1 MSEKHHG
8 EESHGEESHGEKHHG
23 LIAPPKD
30 RFTSGTMAAMR
41 FVAQRMLL
49 KPVVWS
55 ITRVTVRGHEAVK
68 GVKGA
73 FIVVANHSSHLDAPL
88 IMCGLPRRL
97 GRYLA
102 AGAAADY
109 FFDIWWRRILT
120 ALFFNA
126 FPIDRTGT
134 AARQGVSKKLLGRGV
149 PLLVFPEGTRSKT
162 GEMASFKAG
171 AAALSISCDVP
182 CVPVALV
189 GASLAMPRGRNWPIP
204 GRPPVAVIFGEPMLG
219 LPGETPDQFSA
230 RIQREVRRLHST
242 AAASDEI
249 PALPVIGQKSSQS
262 RTISKGAA

>member
-1 MSEKHHG
+1 VTAEK
-8 EESHGEESHGEKHHG
+8 
-23 LIAPPKD
+23 APAENGGHPHLPVPKD

-41 FVAQRMLL
+41 FLAQRVLL
-49 KPVVWS
+49 KSVVWS
-55 ITRVTVRGHEAVK
+55 ITRVSVRGHEALK

-73 FIVVANHSSHLDAPL
+73 YIVVANHSSHLDAPL

-134 AARQGVSKKLLGRGV
+134 AQKQGVSKKLLARGV

-162 GEMASFKAG
+162 GEMAPFKAG
-171 AAALSISCDVP
+171 AAALSLSCDVP

-189 GASLAMPRGRNWPIP
+189 GASLAMPRGRNWPLP

-219 LPGETPDQFSA
+219 RPGETPDEFSR
-230 RIQREVRRLHST
+230 RIAHEVRRLHST
-242 AAASDEI
+242 AAQSDAI
-249 PALPVIGQKSSQS
+249 PALPVITPKQHGTRSST
-262 RTISKGAA
+262 RGAA

>member
-1 MSEKHHG
+1 MSEKHQG
-8 EESHGEESHGEKHHG
+8 EESPGEKHHG

-55 ITRVTVRGHEAVK
+55 ITRVSVRGHEAVK

-162 GEMASFKAG
+162 GEMAPFKAG

>member
-1 MSEKHHG
+1 MNDQHPSLLQG
-8 EESHGEESHGEKHHG
+8 
-23 LIAPPKD
+23 PKD
-30 RFTSGTMAAMR
+30 RFTSSTMAAMR
-41 FVAQRMLL
+41 FVAQRVLL
-49 KPVVWS
+49 KSVVWS
-55 ITRVTVRGHEAVK
+55 ITRVSVRGHDAVK
-68 GVKGA
+68 GVQGA
-73 FIVVANHSSHLDAPL
+73 FIAVANHSSHLDAPL
-88 IMCGLPRRL
+88 IMCALPRRL

-134 AARQGVSKKLLGRGV
+134 AQKQGVSKKLLARGV

-162 GEMASFKAG
+162 GEMAPFKAG
-171 AAALSISCDVP
+171 AAALSMSCDVP

-219 LPGETPDQFSA
+219 LPGETPDQFSR
-230 RIQREVRRLHST
+230 RIAHEVRRLHST
-242 AAASDEI
+242 AAESDAS
-249 PALPVIGQKSSQS
+249 PALPVISPRQQGRSTT
-262 RTISKGAA
+262 RGAA

>member
-1 MSEKHHG
+1 MSDTYEHKH
-8 EESHGEESHGEKHHG
+8 
-23 LIAPPKD
+23 LIRAPKD
-30 RFTSGTMAAMR
+30 RFTSGVMAGMR

-55 ITRVTVRGHEAVK
+55 VTRVSVRGKDAVK
-68 GVKGA
+68 GVQGA
-73 FIVVANHSSHLDAPL
+73 FIAVANHSSHLDAPL
-88 IMCGLPRRL
+88 IMCALPRRL

-120 ALFFNA
+120 SLFFNA

-162 GEMASFKAG
+162 GQMAEFKAG

-182 CVPVALV
+182 CVPVAIV

-204 GRPPVAVIFGEPMLG
+204 GRPPVAVVFGEPMLG
-219 LPGETPDQFSA
+219 RPGETPDQFSA
-230 RIQREVRRLHST
+230 RIAREVRRLHEREAAT
-242 AAASDEI
+242 AEI
-249 PALPVIGQKSSQS
+249 PSLPAIR
-262 RTISKGAA
+262 RTRARSTTKGAA

>member
-1 MSEKHHG
+1 MTDKHPHLL
-8 EESHGEESHGEKHHG
+8 H
-23 LIAPPKD
+23 APKD
-30 RFTSGTMAAMR
+30 RFTSGVMAGMR

-55 ITRVTVRGHEAVK
+55 ITRVSVRGHDAVK
-68 GVKGA
+68 GVQGA
-73 FIVVANHSSHLDAPL
+73 FIAVANHSSHLDAPL
-88 IMCGLPRRL
+88 IMCALPRRL

-134 AARQGVSKKLLGRGV
+134 AARQGVSKKLLARGV

-162 GEMASFKAG
+162 GEMADFKAG
-171 AAALSISCDVP
+171 AAALSIACDVP
-182 CVPVALV
+182 CVPVAIV

-204 GRPPVAVIFGEPMLG
+204 GRPPVAVVFGEPMLG

-230 RIQREVRRLHST
+230 RIAREVRRLHST
-242 AAASDEI
+242 GSGTADI
-249 PALPVIGQKSSQS
+249 PALPSIG
-262 RTISKGAA
+262 RTRNSTKGAA

>member
-1 MSEKHHG
+1 MSDTHKH
-8 EESHGEESHGEKHHG
+8 
-23 LIAPPKD
+23 LIRAPKD
-30 RFTSGTMAAMR
+30 RFTSGVMAGMR

-55 ITRVTVRGHEAVK
+55 ITKVSVRGHDAVK
-68 GVKGA
+68 GVQGA
-73 FIVVANHSSHLDAPL
+73 FIAVANHSSHLDAPL
-88 IMCGLPRRL
+88 IMCALPRRL

-162 GEMASFKAG
+162 GEMAAFKAG

-204 GRPPVAVIFGEPMLG
+204 GRPPVAVVFGEPMLG

-230 RIQREVRRLHST
+230 RIQREVKRLHSV
-242 AAASDEI
+242 AAGGDDI
-249 PALPVIGQKSSQS
+249 PALPVALTPRVKSI